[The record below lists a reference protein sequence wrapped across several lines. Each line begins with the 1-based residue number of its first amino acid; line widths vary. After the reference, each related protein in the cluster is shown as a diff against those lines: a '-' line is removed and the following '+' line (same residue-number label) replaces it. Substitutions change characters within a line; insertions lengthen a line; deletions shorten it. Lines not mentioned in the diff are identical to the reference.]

1 MLNPFDRENLS
12 RDLVVRAFARFR
24 QEWQETTPGS
34 LMDVEANVGLV
45 LADLANALCLTKDEQ
60 VEALGE
66 DLYRE
71 IHDLLMPA

>member
-12 RDLVVRAFARFR
+12 RDLVVRAFARIR

-34 LMDVEANVGLV
+34 LVDAEASVGFL
-45 LADLANALCLTKDEQ
+45 LADLASALCLTQEEQ

-71 IHDLLMPA
+71 IHNLLMPA